1 MAEALKNI
9 YNEAFIERLI
19 FAIEQEYPLFDSEQF
34 RVLFFED
41 GWEDLALKQRMRKIT
56 VVLKHSLPDDYEEAL
71 RILYKIAPQFS
82 GLGGIIFPDYVE
94 QYGLQNWEK
103 SMHALAYFT
112 EFSTSEFAV
121 RPFLLKDPNRM
132 LDQMLTWSTH
142 SNEHIRRL
150 ASEGSR
156 PRLPWGTA
164 VPSIKEDPQQ
174 TLPILE
180 NLKNDESL
188 YVRKSVANHLNDI
201 SYTHAHIVLKIAK
214 EWSGKN
220 KKTDWII
227 KHACRSLMKK
237 GNREALALFGYAD
250 DSRITIDCL
259 TLHPDAIQ
267 IGDSIQMTFELSS
280 ESTISVRV
288 EYAIDYVKARG
299 QRNRKVFMLKTAIL
313 KQGENHIISKTHHF
327 KDLTTRKHYQGI
339 HTLSI
344 IVNGVVKAEKD
355 FMVR

>member
-19 FAIEQEYPLFDSEQF
+19 SAIEQEYPLFVSEQF
-34 RVLFFED
+34 RALFFED
-41 GWEDLALKQRMRKIT
+41 GWEDLTLKQRMRKIT
-56 VVLKHSLPDDYEEAL
+56 GGLKHSLPDDYEEAL
-71 RILYKIAPQFS
+71 KILYKIAPQFS

-121 RPFLLKDPNRM
+121 RPFLLKDPKRM
-132 LDQMLTWSTH
+132 LAQMLTWSTH

-164 VPSIKEDPQQ
+164 VPSIKDNPQQ

-180 NLKNDESL
+180 NLKNDDSL

-201 SYTHAHIVLKIAK
+201 SYTHADIVLRIAK
-214 EWSGKN
+214 EWSGKD

-227 KHACRSLMKK
+227 KHACRSLLKK
-237 GNREALALFGYAD
+237 GNRQALALFGYAD
-250 DSRITIDCL
+250 DSPITIDRL
-259 TLHPDAIQ
+259 TLHPDTIQ

-280 ESTISVRV
+280 ESTIPVRV
-288 EYAIDYVKARG
+288 EYAIDYVKSRG
-299 QRNRKVFMLKTAIL
+299 QRNRKVFMLKSTIM

-327 KDLTTRKHYQGI
+327 KDLTTRKHYEGI

-344 IVNGVVKAEKD
+344 IVNGVVKTEKD

>member
-1 MAEALKNI
+1 MVEALKDI

-19 FAIEQEYPLFDSEQF
+19 FAIDQEYPLFDSERF
-34 RVLFFED
+34 RALFFED

-56 VVLKHSLPDDYEEAL
+56 VGLKHSLPDDYEEAL

-94 QYGLQNWEK
+94 QYGLQDWDK

-112 EFSTSEFAV
+112 QFSTSEFAV
-121 RPFLLKDPNRM
+121 RPFLLKDPKRM
-132 LDQMLTWSTH
+132 LDQMLKWSTH
-142 SNEHIRRL
+142 SNEHVRRL

-156 PRLPWGTA
+156 PRLPWGTS

-180 NLKNDESL
+180 KLKNDESL

-201 SYTHAHIVLKIAK
+201 SYTHAAIVLRMAK
-214 EWSGKN
+214 EWSGKD

-227 KHACRSLMKK
+227 KHACRSLLKK
-237 GNREALALFGYAD
+237 GNRQALALFGYAD
-250 DSRITIDCL
+250 DSAITIARL
-259 TLHPDAIQ
+259 TLHPDTIK
-267 IGDSIQMTFELSS
+267 IGDSIQMTFDLSS
-280 ESTISVRV
+280 ESTIPARV
-288 EYAIDYVKARG
+288 EYAIDYVKSRG
-299 QRNRKVFMLKTAIL
+299 QRNRKVFMLKTAIM

-327 KDLTTRKHYQGI
+327 KDLTTRKHYEGI